1 MKYKLLIGILFLML
15 VACEQRAEGER
26 ETRDEVVLVKV
37 DGEPLTLP
45 MLERVMEARGVGE
58 DEHERMRAL
67 LDELVRMQAVANA
80 AEAEGLEA
88 DPEVRA
94 ELRLARLQT
103 LYRHYVNRAQQAE
116 PVTEEDIEAVYEAQ
130 LERSGD
136 RQYRIAF
143 IRYTDPARGRNALSQ
158 LAASETDFAT
168 LRKEAEQQGLAVD
181 DPGWI
186 DRSQVPGEFADAM
199 ADTDEDEVVPM
210 LLESAQ
216 GWHLVRVLETRP
228 LEAPGLEEVREGI
241 ARSLLQDQR
250 QRLIESIYDQAE
262 VTPMLPLEEA
272 DPEAE
277 E

>member
-1 MKYKLLIGILFLML
+1 MRYKLLMFIPLFLL
-15 VACEQRAEGER
+15 VACEQQPESGR

-37 DGEPLTLP
+37 DGEPVTLP
-45 MLERVMEARGVGE
+45 MLERVMEARGVSE

-80 AEAEGLEA
+80 AEAEGLET

-94 ELRLARLQT
+94 DLRLARLQT
-103 LYRHYVNRAQQAE
+103 FYRHYINRAQQAE

-136 RQYRIAF
+136 TQYRIAA
-143 IRYTDPARGRNALSQ
+143 IRYADPARGRAALSQ
-158 LAASETDFAT
+158 LAAGETDFAR
-168 LRKEAEQQGLAVD
+168 LQRQAEQRGLAVD
-181 DPGWI
+181 EPGWI
-186 DRSQVPGEFADAM
+186 DRSQVPGEFAHAM
-199 ADTDEDEVVPM
+199 ADTDVDGVVPM
-210 LLESAQ
+210 LLESGQ

-228 LEAPGLEEVREGI
+228 LEAPGLDEVREGI

-250 QRLIESIYDQAE
+250 QRLIESLYDQAE
-262 VTPMLPLEEA
+262 ITPMLPLEEA
-272 DPEAE
+272 DPEPE